1 MLYIRILETL
11 SYGVWEKKFHHGRKC
26 PFNAC
31 ILTPKHQVLCRMRCP
46 FKLWGKGF
54 CTSSVLTSRPMRMR
68 LLIGR
73 SAITIPKGW
82 KGNLHCCGVCLHSK
96 TVLYF
101 MFCCVLVPFFYILS
115 ERDVSVALSGVA
127 DRVGKKPGF
136 FKNTQPTRVLC
147 KKPGFYLKKPGFYW
161 GKCGFFGENVGFTH
175 IYLFHIFIYI
185 FLFILYLFLL
195 NLVIFLCP
203 QFHL

>member
-1 MLYIRILETL
+1 MARVSLTDTQRSGTAYRAFCHRTL
-11 SYGVWEKKFHHGRKC
+11 SLD
-26 PFNAC
+26 A
-31 ILTPKHQVLCRMRCP
+31 
-46 FKLWGKGF
+46 
-54 CTSSVLTSRPMRMR
+54 
-68 LLIGR
+68 LLIKIKCQNPPR
-73 SAITIPKGW
+73 S
-82 KGNLHCCGVCLHSK
+82 
-96 TVLYF
+96 
-101 MFCCVLVPFFYILS
+101 
-115 ERDVSVALSGVA
+115 
-127 DRVGKKPGF
+127 RVGKKPGF